1 MKRKLNLPRIGK
13 RVAALRQRGIRN
25 AQRVD
30 ARTHGWLGV
39 VVGAAQAA
47 LRPETGIMAAAIA
60 YYALLSLFPLTLLS
74 IALASLSL
82 GPVIE
87 QSLIIQR
94 LEFVAPALGQL
105 LGDNINAII
114 KMRGPVTGVALLGL
128 IWSAS
133 TVFHT
138 LTFTLSE
145 LWGLQH
151 RRALWKRRGLALLF
165 VLVLVGPALFLA
177 AFAGSLMAD
186 LRPWLPSSL
195 LWIKGGIS
203 LMLAL
208 VLDVA
213 AFMTLY
219 ILLPHGAATW
229 RELLPG
235 AIGAGLLWEL
245 AKKVFLAFVTAYISA
260 SNLVYGSVAAIV
272 AFLTWAY
279 LTSLIFL
286 FGAHLTAAFY
296 RRKQHLNTA
305 LAPHSVE
312 QIVTQVS

>member
-1 MKRKLNLPRIGK
+1 MKKKLTLPKIGK
-13 RVAALRQRGIRN
+13 AAEALWQRGVRN
-25 AQRVD
+25 AQQLD
-30 ARTHGWLGV
+30 AWTGGWLGLV
-39 VVGAAQAA
+39 INAAQAA

-60 YYALLSLFPLTLLS
+60 YYALLSLFPLALLS
-74 IALASLSL
+74 IAIASFSL

-94 LEFVAPALGQL
+94 LEFVAPALGEL

-114 KMRGPVTGVALLGL
+114 QTRGPVTGVALVGL

-133 TVFHT
+133 TVFYT
-138 LTFTLSE
+138 LTLTLSKM
-145 LWGLQH
+145 WNIQR
-151 RRALWKRRGLALLF
+151 RRAVWKRRGLALLF
-165 VLVLVGPALFLA
+165 VLAFVGPALFLA
-177 AFAGSLMAD
+177 AFAGSMIAD
-186 LRPWLPSSL
+186 LRPWLPGSL

-203 LMLAL
+203 LALAL
-208 VLDVA
+208 LLNIA

-245 AKKVFLAFVTAYISA
+245 AKKVFLSFVATYISV
-260 SNLVYGSVAAIV
+260 SNLVYGSVAAII

-286 FGAHLTAAFY
+286 FGAYLSVAIC
-296 RRKQHLNTA
+296 RRQQKFSTTP
-305 LAPHSVE
+305 APHPVE
-312 QIVTQVS
+312 QDLTHIS